1 MEWCIPCTFFI
12 AAEKVKFARKSKSVR
27 PQKASEPTKKPRLQL
42 LISSEIL
49 SERAP
54 ANMQKTAPACGDGL
68 IDSKQNQ
75 IVYFNAFCGAF
86 ANSARFSS

>member
-1 MEWCIPCTFFI
+1 MYLFYCCRNGKIRSKISIGASANNIRTD
-12 AAEKVKFARKSKSVR
+12 EKTAPAIVYLIRNLIRTRARKH
-27 PQKASEPTKKPRLQL
+27 A
-42 LISSEIL
+42 
-49 SERAP
+49 
-54 ANMQKTAPACGDGL
+54 KTAPACGDGL